1 LPFGNSQLAC
11 ACVSGVAAATGAAAE
26 GAAAL
31 TVALAG
37 FMRTDAPIPEK
48 MNRRLIAIA
57 RMDVLLNVF
66 FILFI
71 SSFVIFFGKTFVM
84 RR

>member
-1 LPFGNSQLAC
+1 LAC
-11 ACVSGVAAATGAAAE
+11 ACVSGVAAAATGAAAE
-26 GAAAL
+26 GAAELGA
-31 TVALAG
+31 ALAG
-37 FMRTDAPIPEK
+37 LMRTDAPIPEK

-66 FILFI
+66 FILFV
-71 SSFVIFFGKTFVM
+71 SSFIKFFVDTFVM